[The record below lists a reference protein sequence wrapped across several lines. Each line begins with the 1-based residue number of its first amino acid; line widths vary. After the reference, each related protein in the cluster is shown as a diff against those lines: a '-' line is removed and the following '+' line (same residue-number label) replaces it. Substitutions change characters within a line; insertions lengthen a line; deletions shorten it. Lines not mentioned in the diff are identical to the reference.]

1 LNLFAN
7 IYVFFPRF
15 RLRCRVAFTRGQSL
29 LTSLAYSNMKII
41 VLDLSTPTTVN
52 PKTTLVKGDLFAISL
67 NENGK
72 QKLVMQVDRVD
83 EERLIQSQ
91 QLGRN

>member
-1 LNLFAN
+1 
-7 IYVFFPRF
+7 
-15 RLRCRVAFTRGQSL
+15 L

>member
-1 LNLFAN
+1 
-7 IYVFFPRF
+7 
-15 RLRCRVAFTRGQSL
+15 
-29 LTSLAYSNMKII
+29 
-41 VLDLSTPTTVN
+41 
-52 PKTTLVKGDLFAISL
+52 VKGDLFAISL